1 MRNLFIILFILA
13 VVTLAC
19 KKEQNYQLDRPESII
34 WNPVTETYLI
44 SNVGSGTILSL
55 QDKFLFNIFNQSKL
69 EAPKGLAI
77 LDNVLYVA
85 DVTRVVGLDLETG
98 KQVFKQAI
106 PDAVF
111 LNDVA
116 ADNEKS
122 IYVSDSR
129 SNFIVRII
137 PSTGLTEFFRHP
149 ELVSPNGLF
158 VAAQDDET
166 YLYVVSME
174 ADTPIQKLNLFSKE
188 FSAIP
193 NFKLTRADGI
203 TREPDGSW
211 LISSWADSTVYK
223 FSPDWSEQSHLQK
236 TYQSPADIF
245 YSIEN
250 KELAI
255 PHMQTNTI
263 TFISED
269 KSSQIEN
276 K

>member
-1 MRNLFIILFILA
+1 MRKLILA
-13 VVTLAC
+13 LMILTAVTLSC
-19 KKEQNYQLDRPESII
+19 KKEQSYQLDRPESII
-34 WNPVTETYLI
+34 WNPVNETYLI

-69 EAPKGLAI
+69 EAPKGMAI

-98 KQVFKQAI
+98 KQVFEQAI

-129 SNFIVRII
+129 SNFIVRIV

-149 ELVSPNGLF
+149 DLVSPNGLF
-158 VAAQDDET
+158 VAAQDSVNL
-166 YLYVVSME
+166 LYIVSME
-174 ADTPIQKLNLFSKE
+174 ADTPIRILNFFSKE
-188 FSAIP
+188 FTAVP
-193 NFKLTRADGI
+193 NYKLTRADGI
-203 TREPDGSW
+203 TRDQEGSW

-250 KELAI
+250 NELAI
-255 PHMQTNTI
+255 PHMQTDMI

-269 KSSQIEN
+269 KSTQVEN